1 MFTTSQDGTRVF
13 TNILL
18 RSSIYKF
25 FIMRYIV
32 CVCSFDYMIF
42 CTAPTFQGIDIIPYS
57 YIQFC
62 YNNSKPNINLN
73 NGREGFNENNFSK
86 VQRIFTFI
94 REENFL
100 NPFRPCRILQEDWD
114 THPSPPFD
122 CVIFERSLIIIK

>member
-13 TNILL
+13 INILL

-25 FIMRYIV
+25 LIMRYIV

-94 REENFL
+94 TEENFP
-100 NPFRPCRILQEDWD
+100 N
-114 THPSPPFD
+114 PSPPLKDFA
-122 CVIFERSLIIIK
+122 RKLGTLPSPLLIARYLIDPI